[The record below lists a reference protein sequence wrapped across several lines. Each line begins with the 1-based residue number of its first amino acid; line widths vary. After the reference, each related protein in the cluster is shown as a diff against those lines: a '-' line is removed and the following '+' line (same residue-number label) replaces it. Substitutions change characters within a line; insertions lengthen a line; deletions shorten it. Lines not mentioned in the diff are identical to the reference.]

1 MSDDELP
8 RDAEIASALD
18 GIPVPAY
25 ELGFWARLEA
35 RLEGDGAA
43 ADVAPVVTPVV
54 APVDLEPVALPT
66 VELPAVAPLPVPRR
80 EQRRSVAVLAV
91 AAAAILAVL
100 LVRLTTDQPDEL
112 RVAGGTGGL
121 QVAPDDGTTSPDAG
135 PEQDGARRPGDDDGP
150 SSDDEASG
158 QVSDE
163 TTGGEPE
170 LRSTPPTSVRGGVST
185 TSGPETSSALAAPT
199 TPEATFVAWAAAIDR
214 GDVDAA
220 AALTGPRTIHYFD
233 ALGADIEDVLTE
245 AQEGWGAWADPDGR
259 RIQPVELGKVD
270 GERAV
275 GLVLDRP
282 SSGSDDADGRT
293 YEGVPIVKGDDGWRV
308 EFAAFDPA
316 RDGRIEVIAPA
327 SGPAGFEDLPK
338 GGAIRVAAQPT
349 GDYYLNLDLSQ
360 SAHIPASDAVD
371 GEIVWNPGG
380 QKSAVVHLLV
390 VAHLDEGQVVMLA
403 QTFET
408 SAG

>member
-1 MSDDELP
+1 VSDDELS

-18 GIPVPAY
+18 GIVVPAY

-35 RLEGDGAA
+35 RLEDEGGATEVA
-43 ADVAPVVTPVV
+43 PVLTPLDVAPLDV
-54 APVDLEPVALPT
+54 EP
-66 VELPAVAPLPVPRR
+66 VELPAVVPMSVPRR

-100 LVRLTTDQPDEL
+100 VVRLTTDQPDEL

-135 PEQDGARRPGDDDGP
+135 PEQDGASRPGDDDGP
-150 SSDDEASG
+150 SSEGEASE

-163 TTGGEPE
+163 TTGAVPE
-170 LRSTPPTSVRGGVST
+170 LRSTPTSSVRGGGEST
-185 TSGPETSSALAAPT
+185 ATGPETASALAAPT
-199 TPEATFVAWAAAIDR
+199 TPEATFVTWAAAIDR

-220 AALTGPRTIHYFD
+220 AALTGPRTIRYFD

-275 GLVLDRP
+275 GLVLERP
-282 SSGSDDADGRT
+282 SSDSDDPDGRT

-316 RDGRIEVIAPA
+316 KDGRIEVIAPA
-327 SGPAGFEDLPK
+327 PGPAGFEDLPR
-338 GGAIRVAAQPT
+338 GGAIRIAAQET
-349 GDYYLNLDLSQ
+349 GDYYLNLDFSQ

-380 QKSAVVHLLV
+380 QKSAIVHLLV